1 MPSDAPTPSGGIVLD
16 PDPTPTPAATA
27 SESEGAAPAPRS
39 RPRWM
44 YEARDG
50 AIVAATSAL
59 ITAWL
64 FKIWEIP
71 LRLPFLYQRDGIAQV
86 AEVKGI
92 IENGWY
98 QYNPRVGW
106 PIGYDH
112 HDFPIGSDNLHYVA
126 LKVMGWFSHD
136 PVLVVNAYYLLS
148 FLLVALSAFYVIRYL
163 GVSRRFSF
171 VAALLYTFLP
181 YHFLRGTWHLMLSA
195 YYMVPVACL
204 FTILVWRH
212 APPFFR
218 AVDGPDDEETGETK
232 VRFEWKRWST
242 LWLVLACFAIAS
254 TDVYYAAFCI
264 VLMLTAGVLQLVT
277 VRNWRSLV
285 SGLALTAIIGVGLL
299 VNLSPSLLYWR
310 EHGTNEH
317 VVQRTVA
324 ESDFYALR
332 PIQMLSPI
340 PGYRISTINDEIVKE
355 VFTAPDNS
363 EATQFLG
370 AIGAVGFLGL
380 MIVLLG
386 LGFTRDRDRSP
397 PLPFELAAL
406 CALAVLFGVTGGL
419 SWTFGLAGFTEIRS
433 WNRISI
439 FIAFYSLLA
448 VGLALDWLVRRTREF
463 SYKPLV
469 VSGAAVLLVL
479 IGVFDQS
486 SGAIIPSS
494 VGNEA
499 QWNSDAVFVKQIEQT
514 LGAGGKVFQLPY
526 LPFPEAEL
534 SVPPYGMVDYDPL
547 RGYLHSDDLYWGY
560 GGTRGRAADWQAQVV
575 KHATPKMLDA
585 ITAVGFDGL
594 WIDTLGY
601 PNHAEKIIAEVEAA
615 TGEKPITSPNG
626 RFVFFDL
633 RAYQQ
638 DVEQRLGGSGV
649 QALKERTLRDVR

>member
-1 MPSDAPTPSGGIVLD
+1 VPSDALTPSGGIALD
-16 PDPTPTPAATA
+16 PEPTPTTEVTTSAP
-27 SESEGAAPAPRS
+27 EAPAPPRRP

-64 FKIWEIP
+64 FKIWDIP
-71 LRLPFLYQRDGIAQV
+71 LRIPFLYRRDGIAQV

-112 HDFPIGSDNLHYVA
+112 HDFPIGSDNLHYAA

-148 FLLVALSAFYVIRYL
+148 FVLVALSAFYVIRYL
-163 GVSRRFSF
+163 GVSRRFAF
-171 VAALLYTFLP
+171 VGAMLYTFLP
-181 YHFLRGTWHLMLSA
+181 YHFLRGTWHLMLAA

-218 AVDGPDDEETGETK
+218 AVDEDEEGTDGE

-242 LWLVLACFAIAS
+242 LWLVVGCLAIAS

-264 VLMLTAGVLQLVT
+264 VLMLSAGFLQLVT

-285 SGLALTAIIGVGLL
+285 SGLVLTAIIGLGLVL
-299 VNLSPSLLYWR
+299 NLAPSVLYWR
-310 EHGTNEH
+310 DHGTNDA

-340 PGYRISTINDEIVKE
+340 PGYRIDEINTRIVRE
-355 VFTAPDNS
+355 VFTAPNNS

-370 AIGAVGFLGL
+370 LVGAVGFLGL
-380 MIVLLG
+380 MVVLLG
-386 LGFTRDRDRSP
+386 LGFTRARDRSP
-397 PLPFELAAL
+397 PLPFVLAAL
-406 CALAVLFGVTGGL
+406 SALAVLFGVTGGL
-419 SWTFGLAGFTEIRS
+419 SWTLGIAGFTEIRS

-439 FIAFYSLLA
+439 FIAFYALAA
-448 VGLALDWLVRRTREF
+448 VGLALDWAVRHTRAF
-463 SYKPLV
+463 PYKPFAVSGVALLLV
-469 VSGAAVLLVL
+469 V
-479 IGVFDQS
+479 IGVFDQTS
-486 SGAIIPSS
+486 SAIIPDSRRS
-494 VGNEA
+494 QTE
-499 QWNSDAVFVKQIEQT
+499 WNADAVFVKEIEDT
-514 LGAGGKVFQLPY
+514 LGPGGTVFQLPY

-534 SVPPYGMVDYDPL
+534 DVPPYGMVDYDPL
-547 RGYLHSDDLYWGY
+547 RGYVHSDDLYWGY
-560 GGTRGRAADWQAQVV
+560 GGTRGREADWQGQVV
-575 KHATPKMLDA
+575 KQATPKMLDA

-594 WIDTLGY
+594 WIDTRGY
-601 PNHAEKIIAEVEAA
+601 RNGAEEIIAEVEAA
-615 TGEKPITSPNG
+615 TGETPIVSPND

-633 RAYQQ
+633 RNHQRQ
-638 DVEQRLGGSGV
+638 VERRLGRSGV
-649 QALKERTLRDVR
+649 QALKERTLRDVD

>member
-1 MPSDAPTPSGGIVLD
+1 
-16 PDPTPTPAATA
+16 
-27 SESEGAAPAPRS
+27 
-39 RPRWM
+39 M

-64 FKIWEIP
+64 FKISDIP

-112 HDFPIGSDNLHYVA
+112 HDFPIGSDNLHYA
-126 LKVMGWFSHD
+126 GLKVLTWFSHD

-148 FLLVALSAFYVIRYL
+148 FVLVALSTFYVVRHL

-171 VAALLYTFLP
+171 VAAMLYTFLP
-181 YHFLRGTWHLMLSA
+181 YHFLRGTWHLSLAA

-204 FTILVWRH
+204 FTILVWRT

-218 AVDGPDDEETGETK
+218 AVDREGNREGGDGDDGK

-242 LWLVLACFAIAS
+242 LWFVLGCLAIAS

-264 VLMLTAGVLQLVT
+264 FLMISAGVLQLVT

-285 SGLALTAIIGVGLL
+285 SGLILTAIIGAGLL
-299 VNLSPSLLYWR
+299 INLAPSLLYWR
-310 EHGTNEH
+310 DHGTNDA

-340 PGYRISTINDEIVKE
+340 PGYRIDKINTRIVNE
-355 VFTAPDNS
+355 VFTAPNNS

-370 AIGAVGFLGL
+370 VIGAVGFLGL
-380 MIVLLG
+380 MVVLLG
-386 LGFTRDRDRSP
+386 LGFRRASDRSP
-397 PLPFELAAL
+397 PLPFVLAAL
-406 CALAVLFGVTGGL
+406 SALAVLFGVTGGL
-419 SWTFGLAGFTEIRS
+419 SWTIGIAGFTEIRA

-439 FIAFYSLLA
+439 FIALYALVA
-448 VGLALDWLVRRTREF
+448 VGLALDWLVRRTRSF
-463 SYKPLV
+463 PYKSLA
-469 VSGAAVLLVL
+469 VSGLAVLLVV
-479 IGVFDQS
+479 IGVFDQTS
-486 SGAIIPSS
+486 SAIIPDSRRS
-494 VGNEA
+494 EA
-499 QWNSDAVFVKQIEQT
+499 EWNADAVFVKQIEDT
-514 LGAGGKVFQLPY
+514 LGPGGKVFQLPY

-534 SVPPYGMVDYDPL
+534 DIPPYGMVDYDPL
-547 RGYLHSDDLYWGY
+547 RGYLHSDDLFWGY

-575 KHATPKMLDA
+575 ERATPKMLDA

-601 PNHAEKIIAEVEAA
+601 PNHAEEIIAEVEAA
-615 TGEKPITSPNG
+615 TGETPITSPNG

-633 RAYQQ
+633 REHQRE
-638 DVEQRLGGSGV
+638 VERRLGPSGV

>member
-1 MPSDAPTPSGGIVLD
+1 MPSDAPTPSGGIALD
-16 PDPTPTPAATA
+16 PEPTPTTAVSTSAT
-27 SESEGAAPAPRS
+27 EAPTPTRRP
-39 RPRWM
+39 RPRWR

-64 FKIWEIP
+64 FKIWDIP

-98 QYNPRVGW
+98 QFNPRVGW

-112 HDFPIGSDNLHYVA
+112 HDFPIGSDNLHYAA
-126 LKVMGWFSHD
+126 LKVIGWFSHD
-136 PVLVVNAYYLLS
+136 PVLVINVYYLLS
-148 FLLVALSAFYVIRYL
+148 FVLVALSAFYVIRYL
-163 GVSRRFSF
+163 GVSRRFAF
-171 VAALLYTFLP
+171 VGALLYTFLP
-181 YHFLRGTWHLMLSA
+181 YHFLRGTWHLMLAA
-195 YYMVPVACL
+195 YYMVPVAAL

-218 AVDGPDDEETGETK
+218 AVDDDDGGGEGR
-232 VRFEWKRWST
+232 VRFVWKRWSS
-242 LWLVLACFAIAS
+242 LWLVLGCLAIAS

-264 VLMLTAGVLQLVT
+264 VLMLSAGVLQLVT

-285 SGLALTAIIGVGLL
+285 SGVVLTAIIGVGLL
-299 VNLSPSLLYWR
+299 VNLAPSLLYWR
-310 EHGTNEH
+310 DHGSNDD

-340 PGYRISTINDEIVKE
+340 PGYRIDKINTRIVSE
-355 VFTAPDNS
+355 VFTAPNNS

-370 AIGAVGFLGL
+370 AIGAAGFLGL

-386 LGFTRDRDRSP
+386 LGFTRGRDRSP
-397 PLPFELAAL
+397 PLPFVLAAL
-406 CALAVLFGVTGGL
+406 SALAVLFGVTGGL
-419 SWTFGLAGFTEIRS
+419 SWTFGIAGFTEIRS

-439 FIAFYSLLA
+439 FIAFYALVA
-448 VGLALDWLVRRTREF
+448 VGLALDWAVRHTRAF
-463 SYKPLV
+463 PYKPVAVSGVAALLV
-469 VSGAAVLLVL
+469 V
-479 IGVFDQS
+479 IGVFDQTS
-486 SGAIIPSS
+486 SAIIPDSRR
-494 VGNEA
+494 NEA
-499 QWNSDAVFVKQIEQT
+499 AWNADAVFVQRIEDT
-514 LGAGGKVFQLPY
+514 LGPDGKVFQLPY

-534 SVPPYGMVDYDPL
+534 DVPPYGMVDYDPL
-547 RGYLHSDDLYWGY
+547 RGYLHSDELYWGY

-575 KHATPKMLDA
+575 ERATPRMLDA

-601 PNHAEKIIAEVEAA
+601 PNHAEEIIVEVEDA
-615 TGEKPITSPNG
+615 TGETPIVSPNG
-626 RFVFFDL
+626 RFVFFD
-633 RAYQQ
+633 RRGYQRQ
-638 DVEQRLGGSGV
+638 GEQRLGRSGV
-649 QALKERTLRDVR
+649 QALKERTLRDVG

>member
-1 MPSDAPTPSGGIVLD
+1 MPSDAPTPAGGVALEPEPTAPTPLTTTE
-16 PDPTPTPAATA
+16 PDPPDLRPTPAHRR
-27 SESEGAAPAPRS
+27 RS
-39 RPRWM
+39 RWL

-50 AIVAATSAL
+50 AFVAATSAL

-71 LRLPFLYQRDGIAQV
+71 LRLPFLYQRDGIAQI

-98 QYNPRVGW
+98 QFNPRVGW

-112 HDFPIGSDNLHYVA
+112 HDFPIGSDNLHYLG
-126 LKVMGWFSHD
+126 LKVMTWFSHD
-136 PVLVVNAYYLLS
+136 PVLVTNAYYLLS
-148 FLLVALSAFYVIRYL
+148 FVLVALSTFYVVRYL

-171 VAALLYTFLP
+171 VAAMLYTFLP
-181 YHFLRGTWHLMLSA
+181 YHFLRGTWHLSLAA
-195 YYMVPVACL
+195 YYLVPVACL
-204 FTILVWRH
+204 FTIMVWRN

-218 AVDGPDDEETGETK
+218 EVDGR

-242 LWLVLACFAIAS
+242 LWFVVGCFAIAS

-264 VLMLTAGVLQLVT
+264 TLMLSAGVLQVVT

-285 SGLALTAIIGVGLL
+285 SGIALTAIIGLGV
-299 VNLSPSLLYWR
+299 VINLSPSILYWR
-310 EHGTNEH
+310 DHGKNDA

-340 PGYRISTINDEIVKE
+340 PGYRIGFINQHIVSK
-355 VFTAPDNS
+355 VFSAPNNS

-370 AIGAVGFLGL
+370 VIGALGFLGL
-380 MIVLLG
+380 MFVLLG
-386 LGFTRDRDRSP
+386 LGFTRARDRSP
-397 PLPFELAAL
+397 PLAFVLAAL
-406 CALAVLFGVTGGL
+406 SALAVLFGVTGGL
-419 SWTFGLAGFTEIRS
+419 SWTLGIAGFTEIRS

-439 FIAFYSLLA
+439 FIAFYALVA
-448 VGLALDWLVRRTREF
+448 VGLALDWAVRHTRSF
-463 SYKPLV
+463 SYKPFV
-469 VSGAAVLLVL
+469 VSGVAVLLVV
-479 IGVFDQS
+479 IGVFDQTS
-486 SGAIIPSS
+486 SAIIPDSR
-494 VGNEA
+494 NFQTE
-499 QWNSDAVFVKQIEQT
+499 WNADAVFVKQIERT
-514 LGAGGKVFQLPY
+514 LGPGGKVFQLPY

-534 SVPPYGMVDYDPL
+534 QTPPYGMVDYDPL

-575 KHATPKMLDA
+575 QKATPKMLDA

-601 PNHAEKIIAEVEAA
+601 PNHAEQIIAEVQDA
-615 TGEKPITSPNG
+615 TGEQPIVSPNG

-633 RAYQQ
+633 REYQREA
-638 DVEQRLGGSGV
+638 EQRLGRTAV
-649 QALKERTLRDVR
+649 QALKERTLRDVG

>member
-1 MPSDAPTPSGGIVLD
+1 MPSDAPTPAGGVALEPEPTAPTPSTAIE
-16 PDPTPTPAATA
+16 PDPPDLPRPRARRR
-27 SESEGAAPAPRS
+27 RS
-39 RPRWM
+39 RWL

-50 AIVAATSAL
+50 AIVAGSSAL

-71 LRLPFLYQRDGIAQV
+71 LRLPFLYQRDGIAQI

-92 IENGWY
+92 IETGWY
-98 QYNPRVGW
+98 QFNPRVGW

-112 HDFPIGSDNLHYVA
+112 HDFPIGSDNLHYLG
-126 LKVMGWFSHD
+126 LKVMTWFSHD
-136 PVLVVNAYYLLS
+136 PVLVTNAYYLLS
-148 FLLVALSAFYVIRYL
+148 FVLVALSTFYVVRYL

-171 VAALLYTFLP
+171 VAAMLYTFLP
-181 YHFLRGTWHLMLSA
+181 YHFLRGTWHLSLAA
-195 YYMVPVACL
+195 YYLVPVACL
-204 FTILVWRH
+204 FTIMVWRN

-218 AVDGPDDEETGETK
+218 EVDGADGSTT

-242 LWLVLACFAIAS
+242 LWFVVGCFAIAS

-264 VLMLTAGVLQLVT
+264 TLMLSAGVLQVVT

-285 SGLALTAIIGVGLL
+285 SGIALTAIIGFGV
-299 VNLSPSLLYWR
+299 VINLSPSILYWR
-310 EHGTNEH
+310 DHGTNDA

-340 PGYRISTINDEIVKE
+340 PGYRIKVINDHIVSK
-355 VFTAPDNS
+355 VFSAPNNS

-370 AIGAVGFLGL
+370 VIGSLGFLGL
-380 MIVLLG
+380 MFVLLG
-386 LGFTRDRDRSP
+386 LGFTRARDRSP
-397 PLPFELAAL
+397 PLAFVLAAL
-406 CALAVLFGVTGGL
+406 SALAVLFGVTGGL
-419 SWTFGLAGFTEIRS
+419 SWTFGIAGFTEIRA

-439 FIAFYSLLA
+439 FIAFYALVA
-448 VGLALDWLVRRTREF
+448 VGLALDWAVRHTRSF
-463 SYKPLV
+463 SYKPFV
-469 VSGAAVLLVL
+469 VSGIAVLLVV
-479 IGVFDQS
+479 IGVFDQTS
-486 SGAIIPSS
+486 SAIIPDSR
-494 VGNEA
+494 NFQTE
-499 QWNSDAVFVKQIEQT
+499 WNADAVFVKEIEHT
-514 LGAGGKVFQLPY
+514 LGPGGKVFQLPY

-575 KHATPKMLDA
+575 QQATPKMLDA

-601 PNHAEKIIAEVEAA
+601 PNHAEQIIAEVQDA
-615 TGEKPITSPNG
+615 TGEPPIVSPNG

-633 RAYQQ
+633 REYQREA
-638 DVEQRLGGSGV
+638 EQRLGRTAV
-649 QALKERTLRDVR
+649 QALKERTLRDVG